1 MEWRVFVCDFMKFT
15 DLILK
20 KLNQKTS
27 KKLADPRQRTAY

>member
-1 MEWRVFVCDFMKFT
+1 MKFT

-27 KKLADPRQRTAY
+27 KKLADPRQRTAVLC